1 MKQASLKLPS
11 SFAKC
16 PAAREIE
23 RLVSHLD
30 AAGDQWLTAAE
41 IAKALGIGDRQ
52 VRLLAEHSQGRI
64 VSAPGC
70 PGYRHINHTTVE
82 QIAEIRNRLAS
93 QAKAMMRR
101 SILIGRMAHQ
111 IIR

>member
-1 MKQASLKLPS
+1 MKQTTLKLPS
-11 SFAKC
+11 SFAQA
-16 PAAREIE
+16 PSEREIE
-23 RLVSHLD
+23 RLVSYLL
-30 AAGDQWLTAAE
+30 AAGDQWCTAAE
-41 IAKALGIGDRQ
+41 IAKALGIGDRT
-52 VRLLAEHSQGRI
+52 VRKLAEHSRGVI

-70 PGYRHINHTTVE
+70 PGYRHLHHTTVE

-101 SILIGRMAHQ
+101 SILIGRMAHA

>member
-1 MKQASLKLPS
+1 MKQATLKLPS
-11 SFAKC
+11 SFSQA
-16 PAAREIE
+16 PPEREIE

-41 IAKALGIGDRQ
+41 IAKSLGLSDRK
-52 VRLLAEHSQGRI
+52 VRALAEHSQGRI

-70 PGYRHINHTTVE
+70 PGYRHLRHTTVE

-93 QAKAMMRR
+93 QAKSMMRR
-101 SILIGRMAHQ
+101 SILIGRMAHA